1 MNSTVTKV
9 ARYLLALI
17 MLVFGA
23 NKFFNF
29 MPMPPLPEDAQVFM
43 GALASSGYI
52 FPILGIVYIIAGLCL
67 AFNKAVPFALA
78 MLVPVSINI
87 VAFHLKFDPA
97 GVAAAALVAV
107 LNILLIYANWDK
119 LKTLFE

>member
-17 MLVFGA
+17 LLVFGA
-23 NKFFNF
+23 NKFFHF
-29 MPMPPLPEDAQVFM
+29 MSMPPLPDDAGAFL
-43 GALASSGYI
+43 GALGGCDYI

-78 MLVPVSINI
+78 MIVPVSINI
-87 VAFHLKFDPA
+87 VAFHLRFNPE
-97 GVAAAALVAV
+97 GIAAAALVAV
-107 LNILLIYANWDK
+107 LNIILIYAYWDRFK
-119 LKTLFE
+119 SLFK